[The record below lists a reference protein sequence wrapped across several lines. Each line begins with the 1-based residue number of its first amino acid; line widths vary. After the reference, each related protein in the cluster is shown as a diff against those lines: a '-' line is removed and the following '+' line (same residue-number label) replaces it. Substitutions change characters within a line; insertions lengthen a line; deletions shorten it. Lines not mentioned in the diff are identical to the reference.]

1 MSSSKEATVVV
12 PVTYLIL
19 DGSGSMS
26 TRKNSVIKSVGEFE
40 SSVSGTVIMY
50 MFSEDIKR
58 MEVIEVSK

>member
-19 DGSGSMS
+19 DGSGSMW